1 MALLTAPDIAA
12 IAPQA
17 RALLINSLPGYKSAM
32 LVATCDAMGQ
42 TNLAIV
48 SSHFHL
54 GSSPPLLAMILRPS
68 TGESER
74 HTLHN
79 LLETRCW
86 SLNGFSLD
94 HAAQAHQT
102 SAPYPKDQ
110 SEFDACDFEAE
121 WLDEFGAPFIKGSP
135 LKIGCLLREHHPL
148 EINGTHMIIGEVQR
162 LQYPDGPAGRWR
174 SLSERHGSGRGG
186 RTRYLHA
193 TECRSAIRSCRYN
206 LPATAIVNL
215 VFTIQIR

>member
-1 MALLTAPDIAA
+1 MAS
-12 IAPQA
+12 QA

-32 LVATCDAMGQ
+32 LVGTSDAEGQ

-68 TGESER
+68 TGRSER

-86 SLNGFSLD
+86 TLNGFTLD

-102 SAPYPKDQ
+102 SVPYPKDQ
-110 SEFDACDFEAE
+110 SEFDACGFEAE
-121 WLDEFGAPFIKGSP
+121 WLAEFNAPFIKSSP
-135 LKIGCLLREHHPL
+135 LQVGCLLREHHPL
-148 EINGTHMIIGEVQR
+148 EINSTHMIIGEVHHLHFPETAQR
-162 LQYPDGPAGRWR
+162 NDGGLSLDTMGLVAVAGLDTYTQPEAGVRFAPAD
-174 SLSERHGSGRGG
+174 
-186 RTRYLHA
+186 RTSPPRQL
-193 TECRSAIRSCRYN
+193 
-206 LPATAIVNL
+206 
-215 VFTIQIR
+215 

>member
-1 MALLTAPDIAA
+1 MAS
-12 IAPQA
+12 QA

-32 LVATCDAMGQ
+32 LVGTSDAEGQ

-68 TGESER
+68 TGNSER

-86 SLNGFSLD
+86 TLNGFTLD

-110 SEFDACDFEAE
+110 SEFDACGFEAE
-121 WLDEFGAPFIKGSP
+121 WLAEFNAPFIKSSP
-135 LKIGCLLREHHPL
+135 LQVGCLLREHHPL
-148 EINGTHMIIGEVQR
+148 EINSTHLIIGEVHHLHYPETAQR
-162 LQYPDGPAGRWR
+162 NDGGL
-174 SLSERHGSGRGG
+174 SLD
-186 RTRYLHA
+186 TM
-193 TECRSAIRSCRYN
+193 
-206 LPATAIVNL
+206 
-215 VFTIQIR
+215 

>member
-1 MALLTAPDIAA
+1 MTLAHLTAPDIAA
-12 IAPQA
+12 MASQA

-32 LVATCDAMGQ
+32 LVGTSDAEGQ

-68 TGESER
+68 TGNSER

-86 SLNGFSLD
+86 TLNGFTLD

-110 SEFDACDFEAE
+110 SEFDACGFEAE
-121 WLDEFGAPFIKGSP
+121 WLTEFNAPFIKSSP
-135 LKIGCLLREHHPL
+135 LQVGCLLREHHPL
-148 EINGTHMIIGEVQR
+148 EINGTHMIIGEVQHLHSLETAQR
-162 LQYPDGPAGRWR
+162 NDGGLSLDTMGLVAVAGLDTYTQPEAGVRFAPAD
-174 SLSERHGSGRGG
+174 
-186 RTRYLHA
+186 RT
-193 TECRSAIRSCRYN
+193 S
-206 LPATAIVNL
+206 PARQL
-215 VFTIQIR
+215 

>member
-1 MALLTAPDIAA
+1 MAHLTAPDIAA
-12 IAPQA
+12 MAPEA

-32 LVATCDAMGQ
+32 LVGTCDAAGQ

-54 GSSPPLLAMILRPS
+54 GSNPPLLAMILRPS
-68 TGESER
+68 TGNSER

-86 SLNGFSLD
+86 TLNGFSLD
-94 HAAQAHQT
+94 NAAQAHQT
-102 SAPYPKDQ
+102 AAPYSKTQ

-121 WLDEFGAPFIKGSP
+121 WLAEFGAPFINGSS
-135 LKIGCLLREHHPL
+135 LQVGCLLREHHPL

-162 LQYPDGPAGRWR
+162 LQYPQTAQRQDG
-174 SLSERHGSGRGG
+174 SLSLSDIGLVTVAGLDTYTQPDAGVRF
-186 RTRYLHA
+186 A
-193 TECRSAIRSCRYN
+193 
-206 LPATAIVNL
+206 PADTTSPPRQL
-215 VFTIQIR
+215 

>member
-32 LVATCDAMGQ
+32 LVATCDAMGH

-86 SLNGFSLD
+86 SLNGF
-94 HAAQAHQT
+94 
-102 SAPYPKDQ
+102 
-110 SEFDACDFEAE
+110 
-121 WLDEFGAPFIKGSP
+121 
-135 LKIGCLLREHHPL
+135 
-148 EINGTHMIIGEVQR
+148 
-162 LQYPDGPAGRWR
+162 
-174 SLSERHGSGRGG
+174 
-186 RTRYLHA
+186 
-193 TECRSAIRSCRYN
+193 
-206 LPATAIVNL
+206 
-215 VFTIQIR
+215 